1 MDVVRPGAD
10 RGAGEERA
18 MSFDR
23 PWFLLAALLPLGWA
37 ALAGRRSAARGRL
50 VLKALALAA
59 IAVALAGPAL
69 RVYESKM
76 AVAIL
81 ADTSDSVSPADLE
94 RASSLAGS
102 IESARG
108 RNWTAVIPFAQQ
120 ARPAEPGEHERS
132 WALKHTPGQ
141 AGRGTNIEV
150 AIRDGI
156 AALPAGRVPRLVL
169 ITDGRENLGSIAR
182 AAWQARELDIP
193 IDTFALGGRTRP
205 ELNIESV
212 SAPGNAFTGE
222 RFPIDLAVNSP
233 RKTRATVQV
242 KADGKLLGSS
252 PVTLEPGSN
261 QVRVH
266 TSIASV
272 GAVDL
277 SGTVAAEDLGEVRFA
292 QALTLRRPRLL
303 FVSNDPPGTD
313 RDLRKA
319 LEAAQFE
326 VAAATQVPAGL
337 DAFQIVVLNNQNLAG
352 MATAHKEALEKFVQE
367 GGGLVVIGGERNV
380 YRGAQVED
388 PLERTLPASIAPP
401 RTPEG
406 TCVVLIL
413 DKSSSMEGRKI
424 ELARAAAVG
433 VVENLRPYDKV
444 GVLMFDN
451 SFHWAVPIRRA
462 DDKPGINRIIAGIV
476 ADGGT
481 QIAPALEEGY
491 RRILPVNSV
500 YKHIV
505 LLTDG
510 ISEEGDSVALAR
522 EASAHQVTIS
532 TVGLGQDVNRSY
544 LEKIASS
551 ARGKSYFLSEPSGLE
566 QILLRDVQEHTGSTA
581 IEKDFQPTVVKN
593 VEILNGVGM
602 ETAPSLL
609 GYVRFTAK
617 PTADVILD
625 AGPDPL
631 LVRWQYGL
639 GRAEVFTS
647 DAKSRWAKNW
657 VTWSGFDKFWE
668 NAMRDLLPHA
678 QAGEV
683 TAEYN
688 SANDELVVD
697 YRLSRNVA
705 EPAKAPDIFVFGPQG
720 FEQPLKL
727 EKIAAGAYRGRV
739 KIDQRKGL
747 FRIRPLVESRA
758 FPETGFYR
766 EEPEL
771 NEYGS
776 DAALLRRVAQFTGGR
791 FEPAARDIFDPG
803 ARRALS
809 VMRLWPGLI
818 ALAILLNLIELTM
831 RKWRGIAERVAAL
844 FRRRP
849 QNPAA
854 AA

>member
-1 MDVVRPGAD
+1 
-10 RGAGEERA
+10 

-23 PWFLLAALLPLGWA
+23 PWILLVALLPLVWA
-37 ALAGRRSAARGRL
+37 ALAWRRSAARGRL
-50 VLKALALAA
+50 ALKALAFAA
-59 IAVALAGPAL
+59 IAAALAGPVL
-69 RVYESKM
+69 QVYESKM

-81 ADTSDSVSPADLE
+81 ADTSDSVSQADLE
-94 RASSLAGS
+94 RASGLAGG

-108 RNWTAVIPFAQQ
+108 RNWTAVIPFSQQ
-120 ARPAEPGEHERS
+120 ARPAQAGEHERG
-132 WALKHTPGQ
+132 WALQHTPGQ
-141 AGRGTNIEV
+141 AGRGTDIEA
-150 AIRDGI
+150 AIRNGI

-182 AAWQARELDIP
+182 AAWQARELGIP
-193 IDTFALGGRTRP
+193 IDTYALGGRPKP
-205 ELNIESV
+205 ELNVDSV
-212 SAPGNAFTGE
+212 SAPVNAFTGE
-222 RFPIDLAVNSP
+222 RFPIDLIVNSP
-233 RKTRATVQV
+233 RTTRATVQV

-261 QVRVH
+261 QLRVH

-277 SGTVAAEDLGEVRFA
+277 SGTVIAEGLGEVRFA
-292 QALTLRRPRLL
+292 QALTLRRPRML
-303 FVSNDPPGTD
+303 FISNDPPGTD
-313 RDLRKA
+313 RDLLNA
-319 LEAAQFE
+319 LDAAQFE
-326 VAAATQVPAGL
+326 VARATQVPADLG
-337 DAFQIVVLNNQNLAG
+337 AYQIAALNNQNLAG
-352 MATAHKEALEKFVQE
+352 MPQARKEALEQFVQE

-380 YRGAQVED
+380 YRETQAED
-388 PLERTLPASIAPP
+388 PLERTLPAKIAPP

-462 DDKPGINRIIAGIV
+462 DDKSAINRIIAGIV

-491 RRILPVNSV
+491 RRILPVNAV

-544 LEKIASS
+544 LEKIAAA

-581 IEKDFQPTVVKN
+581 IEKDFRPSVVKN
-593 VEILNGVGM
+593 VEILNGVGI
-602 ETAPSLL
+602 ETAPPLL

-657 VTWSGFDKFWE
+657 VGWSGFDKFWE

-705 EPAKAPDIFVFGPQG
+705 EPARAPDIFVFGPQG

-739 KIDQRKGL
+739 KIGGRKGL

-791 FEPAARDIFDPG
+791 FEPAPRDIFDPG
-803 ARRALS
+803 ARRVPS

-831 RKWRGIAERVAAL
+831 RKWRGIAERVTAL
-844 FRRRP
+844 FRRRA
-849 QNPAA
+849 QRPAA

>member
-1 MDVVRPGAD
+1 
-10 RGAGEERA
+10 

-23 PWFLLAALLPLGWA
+23 PWVLLAALLPLVWA
-37 ALAGRRSAARGRL
+37 AAEWRRQAARGRL
-50 VLKALALAA
+50 ALKALALAA
-59 IAVALAGPAL
+59 IAVALAGPVL
-69 RVYESKM
+69 QVFESKM

-81 ADTSDSVSPADLE
+81 ADTSDSVSPADLD
-94 RASSLAGS
+94 RASEIAGS
-102 IESARG
+102 IEAARG
-108 RNWTAVIPFAQQ
+108 RNWTTVIPFSQE
-120 ARPAEPGEHERS
+120 ARPADPAEHGRK
-132 WALKHTPGQ
+132 WNLKYTPGQ
-141 AGRGTNIEV
+141 AGRGTDLEA

-169 ITDGRENLGSIAR
+169 ITDGHENLGSVAR
-182 AAWQARELDIP
+182 AAWQARELGIP
-193 IDTFALGGRTRP
+193 IDTYALHGRPKP
-205 ELNIESV
+205 ELNVESV
-212 SAPGNAFTGE
+212 GAPVYAFTGE
-222 RFPIDLAVNSP
+222 RFPIDLVVNSP
-233 RKTRATVQV
+233 RKTAATVQIR
-242 KADGKLLGSS
+242 ADGKLLGASA
-252 PVTLEPGSN
+252 VTLEPGSN
-261 QVRVH
+261 QIRVH
-266 TSIASV
+266 TSIASA

-277 SGTVAAEDLGEVRFA
+277 AGAVIAEGLGEVRFA

-303 FVSNDPPGTD
+303 FVSGDPPGTD
-313 RDLRKA
+313 TDLLKA
-319 LEAAQFE
+319 LNAAQFE
-326 VAAATQVPAGL
+326 VDRAQQIPADV
-337 DAFQIVVLNNQNLAG
+337 DAYQIVALNNQNLSAFPDLRK
-352 MATAHKEALEKFVQE
+352 AALEQFVQQ
-367 GGGLVVIGGERNV
+367 GGGLVVIGGERNI
-380 YRGAQVED
+380 YKAEPVED
-388 PLERTLPASIAPP
+388 PLERALPAKLAPP

-462 DDKPGINRIIAGIV
+462 DDRAAINRIIAGII

-491 RRILPVNSV
+491 RRILPVDAV

-510 ISEEGDSVALAR
+510 ISEEGDSIALAR
-522 EASAHQVTIS
+522 EAAQHQVTIS

-544 LEKIASS
+544 LEKIAAS
-551 ARGKSYFLSEPSGLE
+551 AGGKSYFLSEPSGLE
-566 QILLRDVQEHTGSTA
+566 QILLRDVREHTGSTA
-581 IEKDFQPTVVKN
+581 IERDFKPSVVKN
-593 VEILNGVGM
+593 VEILNGVGIDS
-602 ETAPSLL
+602 APPLL

-657 VTWSGFDKFWE
+657 VAWSGFDKFWE
-668 NAMRDLLPHA
+668 NAIRDLLPHA

-697 YRLSRNVA
+697 YRLSRHVA
-705 EPAKAPDIFVFGPQG
+705 EPAAPPDIFVFGPQG
-720 FEQPLKL
+720 FERPLKL

-739 KIDQRKGL
+739 RIEHRKGL

-776 DAALLRRVAQFTGGR
+776 DGPLLRRIAQFTGGR

-803 ARRALS
+803 ARRVPS

-831 RKWRGIAERVAAL
+831 RKWRGIAERVASL
-844 FRRRP
+844 FRGRTPPR
-849 QNPAA
+849 PAA